1 MVGNTPNYTKTDV
14 LRCFLRLNTA
24 ASRNTL
30 AKELELGEGTVR
42 TILSILKE
50 KELLHSSKKGHI
62 VSRKGKNAFEKI
74 SACINECKRVKFDRI
89 YPELKKFGIVLPKK
103 KVRNNYR
110 LRDIAVKNGAEG
122 ALILEF
128 DGRLTTPEER
138 EIVNYKE
145 LENEFKLNNN
155 DILILAFA
163 DSYRNAENGA
173 FAIAV
178 EIADE
183 IKGILER

>member
-42 TILSILKE
+42 TILNTLKE
-50 KELLHSSKKGHI
+50 KGLLDSSKKGHM
-62 VSRKGKNAFEKI
+62 VSRKGLYDFEKI
-74 SACINECKRVKFDRI
+74 SNCLSEYKRVKFDRI

-103 KVRNNYR
+103 RAKSSYR

-128 DGRLTTPEER
+128 DGRLSTPEEK
-138 EIVNYKE
+138 EASDYKE
-145 LENEFKLNNN
+145 LEKEFHLNKN
-155 DILILAFA
+155 DVLILAFA

-173 FAIAV
+173 FAIAI

-183 IKGILER
+183 IKKILDL